1 MEGSLKL
8 KLESSSSK
16 LSEVAGRY
24 DETYRFHANRSAFS
38 VPNSRSNYLKESR
51 NKETKEESNHEADPK
66 VEHMIEK

>member
-24 DETYRFHANRSAFS
+24 EEIYRVHANRSSFS
-38 VPNSRSNYLKESR
+38 VPNSRSSYLKESR
-51 NKETKEESNHEADPK
+51 NKDTKEESNHEADPK
-66 VEHMIEK
+66 VEHLIKK